1 MSTLP
6 QRLAGILP
14 EISIA
19 SSRLLASTRDAYNG
33 TKGVPGGLSP
43 IRTEPHFLGDFRIG
57 GHTPGTPKVAVV
69 LNACIWRKTRTLPA
83 TRRATALEKWWVLV
97 LREHTFNDS

>member
-14 EISIA
+14 EISTA

-33 TKGVPGGLSP
+33 TKGVPGGFSP
-43 IRTEPHFLGDFRIG
+43 
-57 GHTPGTPKVAVV
+57 
-69 LNACIWRKTRTLPA
+69 TRTLHA
-83 TRRATALEKWWVLV
+83 EGVEKVF
-97 LREHTFNDS
+97 REIADHFDQHEDEYY

>member
-43 IRTEPHFLGDFRIG
+43 IRTEPHFLGITSG
-57 GHTPGTPKVAVV
+57 
-69 LNACIWRKTRTLPA
+69 
-83 TRRATALEKWWVLV
+83 
-97 LREHTFNDS
+97 